1 MLQKKV
7 IKKSRQLIVK
17 ICLLWVAL
25 IIQITSFSKDTTLQ
39 NLSHLTLKKG
49 TQYAGIGL
57 LPQSFG
63 INYIGDKTF
72 YTFNNSASLNVESFI
87 VNRFSIIGYIS
98 LNQFYSSYYFDSSAS
113 LTERGRFSSLNPLLG
128 IGAAYYPK
136 FFQISPKRSS
146 IHYNIGVFSV
156 FNRSYVKG
164 GFVNS
169 TNKRDISDAS
179 INAGLI
185 VQFYPKNRYHLPTER
200 FSGQIIFNLPTYYI
214 DKLKKGYLPLHSP
227 PKIRYEHSSFFTL
240 GIKYQLSPLPKQVN
254 KEIPEKF
261 RTSVFDQLY
270 KEKSLHTS
278 FGFDWRPVLYENNTL
293 SKSINYMLINT
304 DMEYFIKRRFSANL
318 GYLRLRPSNPSAL
331 FDIQSSDRLSAFF
344 TVYPKLMRGL
354 NRFSFSASLGLSYF
368 TSKVELLSEPNDLEG
383 NFHFKTMQVFGAYSV
398 NYKPM
403 RILGRENHN
412 FSLQFRTLG
421 SLYTFQNLTKFRE
434 GDEAFKINGSGFSR
448 GLLIRAVYKL
458 K

>member
-1 MLQKKV
+1 MLKKT
-7 IKKSRQLIVK
+7 IQIRRWPK
-17 ICLLWVAL
+17 INYLLWAVL
-25 IIQITSFSKDTTLQ
+25 IFPFYSYSEDSTKQ
-39 NLSHLTLKKG
+39 NYSHLTVKNG
-49 TQYAGIGL
+49 TYYTSIGIG
-57 LPQSFG
+57 P
-63 INYIGDKTF
+63 
-72 YTFNNSASLNVESFI
+72 
-87 VNRFSIIGYIS
+87 RSILSNGKEHII
-98 LNQFYSSYYFDSSAS
+98 FSSAAVS
-113 LTERGRFSSLNPLLG
+113 VEYFILNRLSILGHIATNHHYSNSNYDTSISSSKTALFSSFNPLFS
-128 IGAAYYPK
+128 IGAAYYPE

-179 INAGLI
+179 INAGFI
-185 VQFYPKNRYHLPTER
+185 VQFYPKNIYHLTTGR
-200 FSGQIIFNLPTYYI
+200 LSGQIIFNTPIYYLNHFYQGFKPNHPI
-214 DKLKKGYLPLHSP
+214 VP
-227 PKIRYEHSSFFTL
+227 RYVYNSFLTL

-354 NRFSFSASLGLSYF
+354 NRFSISASLGLSYF